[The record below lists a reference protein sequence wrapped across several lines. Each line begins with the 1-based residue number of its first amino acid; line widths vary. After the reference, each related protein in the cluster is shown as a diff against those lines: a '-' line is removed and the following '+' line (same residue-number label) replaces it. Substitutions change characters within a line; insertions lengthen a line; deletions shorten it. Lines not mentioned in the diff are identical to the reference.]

1 MRQIYFLTLLTLL
14 GCIDKKKGMDSPE
27 LHLSKVEVGL
37 NMLIDS
43 YKVEYQAAGT
53 NMLKDSTTTKY
64 NLKIFNY
71 LSTNTIDSIN
81 VHVDTVITNDLTVT
95 TKFHNKANVAFQ
107 YGLTFAKPMTKYF
120 DSLCNFMTG
129 LKAGT
134 DTTISFSYMGS
145 HQLGDP
151 SDTLSPALTIF
162 AIPSFLKK
170 PN

>member
-1 MRQIYFLTLLTLL
+1 MRLIYFLTLVALL
-14 GCIDKKKGMDSPE
+14 GCVDKKKGTDSPE
-27 LHLSKVEVGL
+27 LHLSKIEVDL
-37 NMLIDS
+37 KKLIDS
-43 YKVEYQAAGT
+43 YKLEYQAAGT
-53 NMLKDSTTTKY
+53 SILKDSTTTKY

-71 LSTNTIDSIN
+71 LSANNIDSIN

-95 TKFHNKANVAFQ
+95 TKFHNKENVAFQ
-107 YGLTFAKPMTKYF
+107 YGLTFTKPMTKYF
-120 DSLCNFMTG
+120 DSLFNFMTG
-129 LKAGT
+129 LKVGT

-151 SDTLSPALTIF
+151 SDTLLPALTIF